1 MKFER
6 FTTFHDD
13 THFQTENSLLNLL
26 ILNNKMANVFQRPA
40 RVLVT
45 GGLTNL
51 MPSDIV
57 HDQTF
62 QRFSN
67 FVIVVRIIFFLESVQ
82 KIVHTSTFGSVDQV
96 HQSVVA
102 TTLTEQGLQTH
113 SILDKVLEMTIQP
126 FLQRFCSDVSLQ
138 W

>member
-1 MKFER
+1 
-6 FTTFHDD
+6 
-13 THFQTENSLLNLL
+13 
-26 ILNNKMANVFQRPA
+26 MANVFQRPA